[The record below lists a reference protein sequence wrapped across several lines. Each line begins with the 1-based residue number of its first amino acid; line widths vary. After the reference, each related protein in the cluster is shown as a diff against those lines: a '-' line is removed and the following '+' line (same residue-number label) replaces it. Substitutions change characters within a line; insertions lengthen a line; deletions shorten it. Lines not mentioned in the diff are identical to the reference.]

1 MSEHDRGLPQA
12 PPRPPKDP
20 MVLIA
25 EPAPVSAARRKA
37 KLSIMLGIA
46 GVVTTLILPLGLALD
61 VAAIVVGVRAW
72 RRARAAGDGRRR
84 DLAGVWLG
92 GAGVALSGAL
102 VVMLAMLWTPFT
114 EWSDCMSGAN
124 TAIAEHNCK
133 EGLRADVRDKIGRD
147 VPGLG

>member
-1 MSEHDRGLPQA
+1 MIEHDRGLPQA

-25 EPAPVSAARRKA
+25 EPAPVSAARRRA
-37 KLSIMLGIA
+37 KVSLMLGVA
-46 GVVTTLILPLGLALD
+46 GLLTTVVLPLGLALD
-61 VAAIVVGVRAW
+61 VAAIVVGLRAW

-92 GAGVALSGAL
+92 SAGVALSGAL
-102 VVMLAMLWTPFT
+102 VVMLAMLWPTFNQWT
-114 EWSDCMSGAN
+114 DCMNGAN
-124 TAIAEHNCK
+124 TAVAEHTCK
-133 EGLRADVRDKIGRD
+133 ERLRADVRDTIGHD